1 MLLGMLQENEKAEV
15 IGFVNSVKDKHKCR
29 DHNQKC
35 KNLQSY
41 NIISRLESMGIRKGK
56 HVEMIS
62 NNNKGPLL
70 VKVDEH
76 RIALGRGMA
85 DQIEIEKI
93 LREKDEQS

>member
-15 IGFVNSVKDKHKCR
+15 LGFVNNLKDKHKCKS
-29 DHNQKC
+29 QTQSC
-35 KNLQSY
+35 KNLQAY
-41 NIISRLESMGIRKGK
+41 NIIARLESMGIRKGK
-56 HVEMIS
+56 HIEMIS

-85 DQIEIEKI
+85 NQIEIEKV
-93 LREKDEQS
+93 